1 MISAENM
8 NVINAIRSKM
18 AFNKVIWTN
27 TSSDSQFKLLLNSS
41 TIVIDKW
48 TGPKLGDLIRL
59 DIIND
64 NGNIISRIMY
74 VKEKEFENYEL
85 LTQFYDE
92 VKEYH
97 INTTRQ
103 ALNQVVNEII
113 SSDTVGRFD
122 SVVKK

>member
-1 MISAENM
+1 
-8 NVINAIRSKM
+8 M